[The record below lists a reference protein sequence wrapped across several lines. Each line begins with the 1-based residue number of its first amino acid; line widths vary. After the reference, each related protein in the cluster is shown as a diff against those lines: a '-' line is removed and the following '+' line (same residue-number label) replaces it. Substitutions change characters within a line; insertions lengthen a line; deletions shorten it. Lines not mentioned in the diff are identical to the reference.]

1 MVVLNTSKRDAFLNC
16 SPGHIYECRRMPGI
30 LSSHSQYKYNIT
42 PMNRIKA
49 DGKREQ
55 EQSSLKWTEL

>member
-1 MVVLNTSKRDAFLNC
+1 
-16 SPGHIYECRRMPGI
+16 MPGI

-55 EQSSLKWTEL
+55 EQSSLKWTDL